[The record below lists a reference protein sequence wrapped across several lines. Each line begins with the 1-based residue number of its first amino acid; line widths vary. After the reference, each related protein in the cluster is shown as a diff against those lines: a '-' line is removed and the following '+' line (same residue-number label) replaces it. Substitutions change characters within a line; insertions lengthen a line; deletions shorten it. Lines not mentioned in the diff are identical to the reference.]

1 MRSFFLRLLLL
12 LIPLLLLAEE
22 PCHFTIQPGEQGTF
36 FLSCQL
42 KNGWHV
48 YADSLAFEPEE
59 TKLLRSS
66 PTPVEVDERPAW
78 TTDFTCVLALPQNAQ
93 ELSVQWQACS
103 EEICLLPA
111 TTVLPLG
118 DSPAASTPPSRRER
132 NAPEEVLARHE
143 GYLSTREFLE
153 WISQSSQSK
162 RPFWEG
168 AGLLLSILLLI
179 PLGMLV
185 NCTPCVF
192 PLIPITL
199 AIIGAEKEK
208 AISRGTIYGAGMALA
223 YGCAGIIAV
232 LTGGAFAAWNNSV
245 WFNAIVAILFVLLA
259 LASAGWIQLDF
270 SRWRSTRKLT
280 GGLGVFLTGSL
291 TAILSGACT
300 APVLVWLL
308 LLTSRLVADGN
319 PPALLLPFL
328 FGIGVALP
336 WPFLG
341 LLLNKLPK
349 PGQWMLK
356 IRFAMTLLIAF
367 TAIWYGW
374 TALQIAF
381 PRQARREGWFD
392 TYEEAL
398 RDAAENQKPL
408 LLEFTTASCKSC
420 LLMEKTTFTDK
431 SVQEQLTPFAKALI
445 RADLPENAALVR
457 QFRVTGAPTFL
468 LLAAPVKN
476 GI

>member
-1 MRSFFLRLLLL
+1 MMESARFPQFLLPLFLLF
-12 LIPLLLLAEE
+12 IPFLLAEE
-22 PCHFTIQPGEQGTF
+22 PCRFTIREGKEGEF

-42 KNGWHV
+42 EEGWHV
-48 YADSLAFEPEE
+48 YADSLTFQPKE
-59 TKLLRSS
+59 TKLLNAS
-66 PTPVEVDERPAW
+66 PAPALVDDRPAW
-78 TTDFTCVLALPQNAQ
+78 TTDFTLTLSLPPQTQ
-93 ELSVQWQACS
+93 ELSLKWEACS
-103 EEICLLPA
+103 EAMCLLPT
-111 TTVLPLG
+111 TTVLSL
-118 DSPAASTPPSRRER
+118 R
-132 NAPEEVLARHE
+132 NASGTIAPSSTEELQNSDVIARYE
-143 GYLSTREFLE
+143 GYLSARQFLE
-153 WISQSSQSK
+153 WLKQSSQEK

-179 PLGMLV
+179 PLGILV

-208 AISRGTIYGAGMALA
+208 TVSRGTIYGAGMAVA

-245 WFNAIVAILFVLLA
+245 WFNAIVALLFVLLA
-259 LASAGWIQLDF
+259 MASLDVIPLDF

-280 GGLGVFLTGSL
+280 GGLGVFLTGCIA
-291 TAILSGACT
+291 AILSGACT

-319 PPALLLPFL
+319 HFALLLPFL

-341 LLLNKLPK
+341 LLLHKLPK
-349 PGQWMLK
+349 PGQWMSR
-356 IRFAMTLLIAF
+356 IRLLMTILIF
-367 TAIWYGW
+367 LTALWYGW

-381 PRQARREGWFD
+381 PRQSHRTDWFSS
-392 TYEEAL
+392 YEEAL
-398 RDAAENQKPL
+398 QDAKANDKPM

-420 LLMEKTTFTDK
+420 LLMEKTTFADK
-431 SVQEQLTPFAKALI
+431 SVQETLAGYAKALI
-445 RADLPENAALVR
+445 RADLPANEDLVR
-457 QFRVTGAPTFL
+457 QFHITGAPTFL
-468 LLAAPVKN
+468 LLSIP
-476 GI
+476 